1 MIVDETNQFLRS
13 TTHEGTKK
21 KTNRWC
27 QKQITCTQQV
37 KLQQNGQQKRVTCF
51 AALLQNVLK
60 SDDMLSV
67 LPPTFKSVLQ

>member
-1 MIVDETNQFLRS
+1 MVPEAN
-13 TTHEGTKK
+13 H
-21 KTNRWC
+21 
-27 QKQITCTQQV
+27 TQQV
-37 KLQQNGQQKRVTCF
+37 KLQQKGQQKRVTCF

>member
-21 KTNRWC
+21 KN
-27 QKQITCTQQV
+27 KSMVPEANHTQQV

-60 SDDMLSV
+60 SDDMLRV